1 MTSKSIVLV
10 LYFIK
15 ILILVISYCTRT
27 GRSEKKTLHCLYFT
41 QYLNSLNFI
50 LHTYKI
56 YVQKVETQ

>member
-27 GRSEKKTLHCLYFT
+27 GRSEKKDTALFVFHMV
-41 QYLNSLNFI
+41 S
-50 LHTYKI
+50 
-56 YVQKVETQ
+56 E